1 MVMDQLVIP
10 LSSPSL
16 DLMVLDPAGIHL
28 IFMFLRYAF
37 NLFHLLLFMVDPW

>member
-28 IFMFLRYAF
+28 
-37 NLFHLLLFMVDPW
+37 LFMYSLDYQSSS